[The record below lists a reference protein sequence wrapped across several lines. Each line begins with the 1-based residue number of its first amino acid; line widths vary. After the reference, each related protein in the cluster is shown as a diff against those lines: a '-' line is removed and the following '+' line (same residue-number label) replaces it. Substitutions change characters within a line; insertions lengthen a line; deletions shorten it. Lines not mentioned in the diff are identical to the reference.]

1 MSGTPIQL
9 SAEERTGESMNAT
22 RLRKSGRVP
31 AVLYG
36 RGVASRSIS
45 VPFLDFARV
54 YKAAGENTLVEVS
67 LPKSKPVSVLVS
79 EVQRDPLSGN
89 FLHVDFY
96 QVRMDEKVEANVP
109 LVFVGESLAVRGS
122 GGILVKALDEIEV
135 SCLPGNI
142 PHELTVD
149 ISALAT
155 FDDQIH
161 VSDIVVPEGV
171 EVLSDV
177 ETVVALAERPRSD
190 EEMAALETKVEV
202 DVTKVEGVVKEPAP
216 ISSAEKKPE

>member
-1 MSGTPIQL
+1 
-9 SAEERTGESMNAT
+9 MNAT
-22 RLRKSGRVP
+22 RIRKSGRVP

-45 VPFLDFARV
+45 VSFLDFARA
-54 YKAAGENTLVEVS
+54 YKAAGENTLVEIS
-67 LPKSKPVSVLVS
+67 LPKSKPINVLVS
-79 EVQRDPLSGN
+79 DVQIDPLSGR
-89 FLHVDFY
+89 FLHADFY

-142 PHELTVD
+142 PHEFTVD

-171 EVLSDV
+171 EVLSDLG
-177 ETVVALAERPRSD
+177 TVVALAERPRSD
-190 EEMAALETKVEV
+190 EEMAALETKVEA
-202 DVTKVEGVVKEPAP
+202 DVTKVEGVIKESVPATA
-216 ISSAEKKPE
+216 AEKKSE